1 MYDEKRYVLG
11 HDVQQFLAQVV
22 APEVPPFAD
31 GKKGALEL
39 ASPRVH
45 VWTARHLVQG
55 KGPSHTS
62 GSGRMVPHFEAQ
74 WTSSQIQIGLLEPEE
89 STPSLVL
96 GPVDCSPEARA
107 SLS

>member
-1 MYDEKRYVLG
+1 MWKVTTYVLRN
-11 HDVQQFLAQVV
+11 DVQPFSPQVV
-22 APEVPPFAD
+22 APEAPCAD
-31 GKKGALEL
+31 GQRGALEL
-39 ASPRVH
+39 ARLRVH

>member
-1 MYDEKRYVLG
+1 MTRYVLG
-11 HDVQQFLAQVV
+11 HDVQHFLAQVV
-22 APEVPPFAD
+22 APEAPCAD
-31 GKKGALEL
+31 GQRGALEH

-62 GSGRMVPHFEAQ
+62 VPGRMVPPFEAP
-74 WTSSQIQIGLLEPEE
+74 WTSSQIQIGRLEPEE
-89 STPSLVL
+89 STPSLVF
-96 GPVDCSPEARA
+96 GPVDCSPETRA

>member
-1 MYDEKRYVLG
+1 MLG
-11 HDVQQFLAQVV
+11 HGVQQFWAQVV
-22 APEVPPFAD
+22 APEVLPCAD

-39 ASPRVH
+39 ASLRALFR
-45 VWTARHLVQG
+45 TARHLVQG

-62 GSGRMVPHFEAQ
+62 GPGRMVPHFEAQ
-74 WTSSQIQIGLLEPEE
+74 WTSSHIHIGLLEPEE
-89 STPSLVL
+89 STPSLVF

>member
-1 MYDEKRYVLG
+1 MLG
-11 HDVQQFLAQVV
+11 HDVQHFLAQVV
-22 APEVPPFAD
+22 APEAPCAD
-31 GKKGALEL
+31 GQRGALEL
-39 ASPRVH
+39 ARLRVH
-45 VWTARHLVQG
+45 AWTARHLVRG

-62 GSGRMVPHFEAQ
+62 VPGRMVPHFEAQ
-74 WTSSQIQIGLLEPEE
+74 WTSSHIHIGLLEPEE